1 MKQLIADCL
10 REVDELLR
18 GERTTPQLLAE
29 QGLNIRARRMVFV
42 VIAMGMI
49 YGLCMG
55 SFSLLKT
62 VPPELAG
69 TSDRYMQVVASV
81 VKTPALFFLTLL
93 VTLPSLYVFN
103 ALVGSRLRPLGMF
116 RLLVRV
122 AGGEHDGAGVAGAD
136 RGVLLGEHQQPRVY
150 RAAERGGVCR
160 SGNAGADVLA
170 ADDASDDGGDPRVKL
185 QAKGPVAAAVDSHEM
200 GDAADDVVL
209 TPVLGSQAL
218 EPSAIDMPEGEVFAQ
233 HTRTVFR
240 CWVLLFALVGAQ
252 MGWVM
257 RPFIGSPTCRSL
269 VPRTGVEF
277 LRGSVGCVGESP
289 DGRLITG
296 LTSPLTQA
304 DDILRRAPWTTQTHE
319 ASGDA
324 ATIDGPLGGVRV
336 FLRRDD
342 GDVPVARGARGMAE
356 ADARTRRSKCRS
368 Y

>member
-10 REVDELLR
+10 HEVDELLR

-69 TSDRYMQVVASV
+69 SSDRYMQVVASV

-116 RLLVRV
+116 RLLFASLAVNTTVLASLGPIVAFFSVSTSSHAFIVLLNVAAFAV
-122 AGGEHDGAGVAGAD
+122 AGTLGLMFLLQTMHRMTGGD
-136 RGVLLGEHQQPRVY
+136 RGAKRP
-150 RAAERGGVCR
+150 
-160 SGNAGADVLA
+160 
-170 ADDASDDGGDPRVKL
+170 
-185 QAKGPVAAAVDSHEM
+185 AKGPVAAAAE
-200 GDAADDVVL
+200 AATNETGSVTDDVAL
-209 TPVLGSQAL
+209 TPVAASQPL

-233 HTRTVFR
+233 HTQTVFR
-240 CWVLLFALVGAQ
+240 CWVILFALVGAQ

-257 RPFIGSPTCRSL
+257 RPFIGTPELPFTWFRERESNFFAAVL
-269 VPRTGVEF
+269 GA
-277 LRGSVGCVGESP
+277 LRKV
-289 DGRLITG
+289 LI
-296 LTSPLTQA
+296 
-304 DDILRRAPWTTQTHE
+304 
-319 ASGDA
+319 GD
-324 ATIDGPLGGVRV
+324 
-336 FLRRDD
+336 
-342 GDVPVARGARGMAE
+342 
-356 ADARTRRSKCRS
+356 
-368 Y
+368 

>member
-18 GERTTPQLLAE
+18 GDRTTPQLLAE

-69 TSDRYMQVVASV
+69 SSDRYMQVAASV

-116 RLLVRV
+116 RLLFASLAVNTTVLASLGPIVAFFSVSTSSHAFIVLLNVAVFAV
-122 AGGEHDGAGVAGAD
+122 AGTLGLMF
-136 RGVLLGEHQQPRVY
+136 LLQTMHRMT
-150 RAAERGGVCR
+150 
-160 SGNAGADVLA
+160 
-170 ADDASDDGGDPRVKL
+170 GGDPRIK
-185 QAKGPVAAAVDSHEM
+185 QRMKWPVPAPMTAEASTGEATEDGSE
-200 GDAADDVVL
+200 DVVL
-209 TPVLGSQAL
+209 TPVAATQLR

-233 HTRTVFR
+233 HTQTVFR
-240 CWVLLFALVGAQ
+240 CWVVLFALVGAQ

-257 RPFIGSPTCRSL
+257 RPFIGTPELPFSWFRERDSNFFAAVLGALRKVL
-269 VPRTGVEF
+269 V
-277 LRGSVGCVGESP
+277 
-289 DGRLITG
+289 
-296 LTSPLTQA
+296 
-304 DDILRRAPWTTQTHE
+304 
-319 ASGDA
+319 GD
-324 ATIDGPLGGVRV
+324 
-336 FLRRDD
+336 
-342 GDVPVARGARGMAE
+342 
-356 ADARTRRSKCRS
+356 
-368 Y
+368 

>member
-10 REVDELLR
+10 HEVDELLR

-69 TSDRYMQVVASV
+69 SSDRYMQVVASV

-116 RLLVRV
+116 RLLFASLAVNTTVLASLGPIVAFFSVSTSSHAFIVLLNVAAFAV
-122 AGGEHDGAGVAGAD
+122 AGTLGLMF
-136 RGVLLGEHQQPRVY
+136 LLQTMHRMT
-150 RAAERGGVCR
+150 
-160 SGNAGADVLA
+160 
-170 ADDASDDGGDPRVKL
+170 GGDRRAKPR
-185 QAKGPVAAAVDSHEM
+185 AKGPVAAAAAASETGSDSND
-200 GDAADDVVL
+200 GGQPPAAAEL
-209 TPVLGSQAL
+209 L

-233 HTRTVFR
+233 HTQTVFR
-240 CWVLLFALVGAQ
+240 CWVILFALVGAQ

-257 RPFIGSPTCRSL
+257 RPFIGTPELPFTWFRERESNFFAAVL
-269 VPRTGVEF
+269 GA
-277 LRGSVGCVGESP
+277 LRKV
-289 DGRLITG
+289 LI
-296 LTSPLTQA
+296 
-304 DDILRRAPWTTQTHE
+304 
-319 ASGDA
+319 GD
-324 ATIDGPLGGVRV
+324 
-336 FLRRDD
+336 
-342 GDVPVARGARGMAE
+342 
-356 ADARTRRSKCRS
+356 
-368 Y
+368 

>member
-10 REVDELLR
+10 HEVDELLR

-69 TSDRYMQVVASV
+69 SSGRYMQVVASV

-116 RLLVRV
+116 RLLFASLAVNTTVLASLGPIVAFFSVSTSSHAFIVLLNVAAFAV
-122 AGGEHDGAGVAGAD
+122 AGTLGLMFLLQTMHRMTGDD
-136 RGVLLGEHQQPRVY
+136 RRAKRPAKKPASA
-150 RAAERGGVCR
+150 AAEAATSET
-160 SGNAGADVLA
+160 SGDSN
-170 ADDASDDGGDPRVKL
+170 DGGLPT
-185 QAKGPVAAAVDSHEM
+185 AAAE
-200 GDAADDVVL
+200 L
-209 TPVLGSQAL
+209 L

-233 HTRTVFR
+233 HTQTVFR
-240 CWVLLFALVGAQ
+240 CWVILFALVGAQ

-257 RPFIGSPTCRSL
+257 RPFIGTPELPFTWFRE
-269 VPRTGVEF
+269 R
-277 LRGSVGCVGESP
+277 ESNFFAAVL
-289 DGRLITG
+289 G
-296 LTSPLTQA
+296 A
-304 DDILRRAPWTTQTHE
+304 LRRVLV
-319 ASGDA
+319 GD
-324 ATIDGPLGGVRV
+324 
-336 FLRRDD
+336 
-342 GDVPVARGARGMAE
+342 
-356 ADARTRRSKCRS
+356 
-368 Y
+368 